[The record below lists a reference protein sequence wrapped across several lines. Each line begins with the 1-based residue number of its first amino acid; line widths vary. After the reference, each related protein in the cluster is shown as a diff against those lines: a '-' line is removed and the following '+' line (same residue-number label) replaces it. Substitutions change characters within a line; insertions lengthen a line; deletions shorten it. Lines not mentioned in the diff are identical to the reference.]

1 MQPLVLR
8 EKLRPPDPI
17 GLVRPR
23 LENQL
28 SFDSAGTVGL
38 VVAPAGSGK
47 TTLLAQIAA
56 HASRELGWYRATPDD
71 DTEAALV
78 ANLARA
84 VPGFAA
90 PDCPLTMSAF
100 LAGLEDAGGVEGLL
114 ICDDL
119 HEIAGTPAER
129 ALERFVDLRPRGLRL
144 LFGSRRGSSI
154 NMPRLR
160 GSGVAAEV
168 DGSALRFRP
177 WEVEELFER
186 IYREPLRPDAAALL
200 TRRIGGW
207 AAGLQLFHLATTGR
221 STAARHQAVLELG
234 ASSRLVRSYLT
245 RHVLADLPDEHRRFL
260 LRTCTVDRLT
270 ADLSDELLDTT
281 GSAQILS
288 ELELRQ
294 LFVSTDD
301 GVEYRYHEVLRSHL
315 EQVIVEELGHA
326 GSRAWYVRSGEVLLS
341 HGRMRSAAK
350 AFAKAE
356 NWERVSQIVREHS
369 VEIGDVV
376 DDHGG
381 ISPPNSWRRDPWLA
395 LAIARR
401 HARHGQLADAVHAY
415 QLAHDMHDEPTYRRQ
430 CRAESDA
437 VVGWL
442 PHAPAISQPQS
453 APGHW
458 SARVRAALSGPVPLV
473 VTGHIGNDAHQT
485 VNGLLALVAGELG
498 QVGQSLGRIRS
509 GRTVTPLLSALSGV
523 GLAIA
528 DVANSAGEDAA
539 GVLGELIVVA
549 ESDGFPWIARIAHA
563 LQEVVLVVSQQ
574 AVWRLSICTQMKD
587 DSDLRGDRWGSALL
601 TLMIGAARLL
611 NGDPAAAAIDL
622 NEARKRFLE
631 LEAPVLALWCQI
643 LDLYAGGGTVAV
655 AAELAARADEFHLRG
670 ARALA
675 LGAIESR
682 AEEADSVARSCGF
695 PLAAFRAIQTPAH
708 VDAIQSGGVFCFG
721 GLRIETAGASLD
733 AGALRPQARSLL
745 GILALNAGRPCRH
758 EFLEDAIWPDVGHKV
773 ASHRLQVAVSS
784 IRALLAGTNY
794 AVERAGD
801 AYRLQLPDHCSSDV
815 RTFED
820 NVNRAHRSVEPGDR
834 IRFRARALDVYRGE
848 LLPSEGRVE
857 FIAAE
862 RERLRTVAAGTA
874 LDQAA
879 ELWRAG
885 QLAQARQAAE
895 LSLRLE
901 PYQDRPWELLARIHS
916 ALGDDTAAER
926 ARRDRAR
933 VRAAMGVN

>member
-23 LENQL
+23 LEKQL
-28 SFDSAGTVGL
+28 SFESAGTVGL

-56 HASRELGWYRATPDD
+56 HASREPGWYRATADD

-84 VPGFAA
+84 VPGFTGL
-90 PDCPLTMSAF
+90 DCPLTMSDL
-100 LAGLEDAGGVEGLL
+100 LARLEDVDGLEGLL

-168 DGSALRFRP
+168 DGTALRFRP
-177 WEVEELFER
+177 WEVEELFEK
-186 IYREPLRPDAAALL
+186 IYREPLRPDAAAIL
-200 TRRIGGW
+200 TRRTGGW
-207 AAGLQLFHLATTGR
+207 AAGLQLFHLATAGR
-221 STAARHQAVLELG
+221 STGARHQAVLELG

-260 LRTCTVDRLT
+260 LRTCTLDRLT
-270 ADLSDELLDTT
+270 ADLCDELLDTA
-281 GSAQILS
+281 GSARILS

-301 GVEYRYHEVLRSHL
+301 GIEYRYHEVLRLHL

-326 GSRAWYVRSGEVLLS
+326 GARAWYARSGEVLS
-341 HGRMRSAAK
+341 RHGRLRSAAR
-350 AFAKAE
+350 AFAKAD
-356 NWERVSQIVREHS
+356 NWARVSQIVREHS

-381 ISPPNSWRRDPWLA
+381 ISAPNSWSRDPWIA

-401 HARHGQLADAVHAY
+401 HARHGQLADAVDAY
-415 QLAHDMHDEPTYRRQ
+415 QVAHDMHDEPSYRRQ
-430 CRAESDA
+430 CRAESEA

-442 PHAPAISQPQS
+442 PRARPIPQRQS
-453 APGHW
+453 AQGHW
-458 SARVRAALSGPVPLV
+458 SARFRAALAGPIPPFIEDQ
-473 VTGHIGNDAHQT
+473 TGDDAGRT

-498 QVGQSLGRIRS
+498 RAGSSLGRIRS
-509 GRTVTPLLSALSGV
+509 DHTVAPLLSALAGV

-528 DVANSAGEDAA
+528 DAANSAGEDAA

-549 ESDGFPWIARIAHA
+549 EGDGFPWVARVAHA
-563 LQEVVLVVSQQ
+563 LQEVVLVVGQR
-574 AVWRLSICTQMKD
+574 AVWRLAICTQMKD
-587 DSDLRGDRWGSALL
+587 DCDVRGDRWGSAFL

-611 NGDPAAAAIDL
+611 SGDPVTAAIDL
-622 NEARKRFLE
+622 GDARKRFVE
-631 LEAPVLALWCQI
+631 LDAHVLALWCQI
-643 LDLYAGGGTVAV
+643 LDLYAGGGTTAV
-655 AAELAARADEFHLRG
+655 AAELAATADEFRMRG

-682 AEEADSVARSCGF
+682 AAEAQSVASACGF
-695 PLAAFRAIQTPAH
+695 PLAAFRAAQATPH
-708 VDAIQSGGVFCFG
+708 SVDIQSGGVFCFG
-721 GLRIETAGASLD
+721 GLRIETAGAALD
-733 AGALRPQARSLL
+733 AGVLRPQARSLL

-784 IRALLAGTNY
+784 IRALLAGTKI

-801 AYRLQLPDHCSSDV
+801 AYRLHLPDHCSSDV

-820 NVNRAHRSVEPGDR
+820 NVNRAHRSVESDDR

-848 LLPSEGRVE
+848 LLPNEGRVE

-862 RERLRTVAAGTA
+862 RERLRTAAAGIA

-885 QLAQARQAAE
+885 ELGPARQAAE
-895 LSLRLE
+895 LSLRWE
-901 PYQDRPWELLARIHS
+901 PYQDRPWELLALIHS
-916 ALGDDTAAER
+916 TLGDHTAAER
-926 ARRDRAR
+926 ARRDRAK